1 MRISIFGLGYVGAVC
16 AGCLS
21 ARGHEVIGVD
31 VSTTKI
37 DLINQGK
44 SPIVEPGLEA
54 LLQQGIDNGR
64 LRGTTDFAAA
74 IRDSDLSMICVGT
87 PSKKNGDLGLEYIES
102 VCREIGFVLREKS
115 SRHTIVVRS
124 TVLPGTVKNVVI
136 PILEDC
142 SGKKAGVDFGVAVNP
157 EFLRE
162 STAIKDYDQPPMT
175 VIGEL
180 DKTSGD
186 LLQSLYEELDAP
198 IIRKDIEVAEMI
210 KYTCNVWHATK
221 VTFANEIGNIAK
233 AVGVDGREVMDVV
246 CQDKALNLSQYY
258 MRPGFAFGGSCLPK
272 DVRALTYRAG
282 SLDVKAPL
290 LNSLMTSNES
300 QVQNAFDIIESHD
313 KRKVALLGLSFK
325 AGTDDLRESPLVEL
339 AERLIGKGYD
349 LNIYDSNVEYA
360 RVNGANKEY
369 IESKIPH
376 VSSLLNADFEQVINH
391 ADVIVLGNRDEKFR
405 ALAQQAP
412 AGKQVIDLVGFM
424 SKASCPS
431 SRTEGICW

>member
-21 ARGHEVIGVD
+21 ARGHEVVGVD
-31 VSTTKI
+31 VSQTKI
-37 DLINQGK
+37 DLINNGK
-44 SPIVEPGLEA
+44 SPIVEPGLEE
-54 LLQQGIDNGR
+54 LLQQGVKTGR
-64 LRGTTDFAAA
+64 LRGTTDVAGAV
-74 IRDSDLSMICVGT
+74 RDTQVSFICVGT
-87 PSKKNGDLGLEYIES
+87 PSKKNGDLSLDYIEG
-102 VCREIGFVLREKS
+102 VCREIGFALRDKAE
-115 SRHTIVVRS
+115 RHTVVVRS

-136 PILEDC
+136 PIIEDC

-162 STAIKDYDQPPMT
+162 STAIKDYDYPPMT

-180 DKTSGD
+180 DKAAGD
-186 LLQSLYEELDAP
+186 VLETLYRELDAP

-210 KYTCNVWHATK
+210 KYTCNVWHAAK

-246 CQDKALNLSQYY
+246 CQDHKLNLSKYY

-272 DVRALTYRAG
+272 DVRALNYRAT
-282 SLDVKAPL
+282 SLDVESPL
-290 LNSLMTSNES
+290 IGSLMRSNAA
-300 QVQNAFDIIESHD
+300 QVQNAFDLISSHD

-339 AERLIGKGYD
+339 AEMLIGKGYD
-349 LNIYDSNVEYA
+349 LSIYDRNVEYA
-360 RVNGANKEY
+360 RVYGANKDY

-376 VSSLLNADFEQVINH
+376 VSSLLNSNFDAVVDKADI
-391 ADVIVLGNRDEKFR
+391 IVLGNRDELF
-405 ALAQQAP
+405 APLAQQAP

-424 SKASCPS
+424 PKGTQGNA
-431 SRTEGICW
+431 EGICW

>member
-21 ARGHEVIGVD
+21 ARGHDVVGVD
-31 VSTTKI
+31 ISADKI
-37 DLINQGK
+37 ALINSGK
-44 SPIVEPGLEA
+44 SPIVEPGLGE
-54 LLQQGIDNGR
+54 LLEQGIRTGK
-64 LRGTTDFAAA
+64 LRGTTDFSEA
-74 IRDSDLSMICVGT
+74 IRDTDLSMICVGT

-102 VCREIGFVLREKS
+102 VCREIGYVLRDKT
-115 SRHTIVVRS
+115 SRHTVVVRS

-180 DKTSGD
+180 DSASGD
-186 LLQSLYEELDAP
+186 VLQAIYEELDAP
-198 IIRKDIEVAEMI
+198 IIRKPIEVAEMI

-233 AVGVDGREVMDVV
+233 AVGVDGREVMEVV
-246 CQDKALNLSQYY
+246 CQDKQLNLSKYY

-282 SLDVKAPL
+282 SLDVEAPL
-290 LNSLMTSNES
+290 LNSLMRSNVS
-300 QVQNAFDIIESHD
+300 QVQNAFDIVASHD
-313 KRKVALLGLSFK
+313 TRKVGLLGLSFK

-339 AERLIGKGYD
+339 AEMLIGKGFE
-349 LNIYDSNVEYA
+349 LSIYDSNVEYA
-360 RVNGANKEY
+360 RVHGANKDY

-376 VSSLLNADFEQVINH
+376 VSSLLNADFDEVINNS
-391 ADVIVLGNRDEKFR
+391 DVIILGNGDERFR
-405 ALAQQAP
+405 ALADKAP
-412 AGKQVIDLVGFM
+412 EGKRVVDLVGFM
-424 SKASCPS
+424 SKPTHEHGRA
-431 SRTEGICW
+431 EGICW